1 MNAYIS
7 DNIPNLVVR
16 CKLSASNMQRFVN
29 NQTHSK
35 PGKNTKSQHQ
45 VFITQNENVLNVY
58 YIYSFV
64 FLSHFVSPSG
74 PFDLPTDLQGPKPI
88 SDL

>member
-7 DNIPNLVVR
+7 DNIPNSVVR
-16 CKLSASNMQRFVN
+16 CKLSTSIY
-29 NQTHSK
+29 QTHST

-58 YIYSFV
+58 CIYSFV
-64 FLSHFVSPSG
+64 FLSHFVSPSVL
-74 PFDLPTDLQGPKPI
+74 FDLPTDLRGPKPI